1 MHVHEERRGAGGSG
15 GGIAGLRPGWEEA
28 KRAEGR
34 ASGRRAEG
42 RERKVWDGT
51 IDRVAL
57 VASGSKKS
65 RRAESGAVGR

>member
-1 MHVHEERRGAGGSG
+1 M
-15 GGIAGLRPGWEEA
+15 RPGWEEA